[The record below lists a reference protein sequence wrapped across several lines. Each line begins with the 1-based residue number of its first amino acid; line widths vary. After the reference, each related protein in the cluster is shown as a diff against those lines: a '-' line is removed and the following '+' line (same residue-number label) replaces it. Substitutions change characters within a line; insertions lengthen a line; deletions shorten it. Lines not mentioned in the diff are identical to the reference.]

1 MTCWLEESPLEF
13 DTPMGPAWAAA
24 KYLAVCC
31 WPDNQSKRTLLV
43 RALLRVAAEAA
54 GYRYPWPERRERVVQ
69 RIDKATQRLNKH
81 GFVAAEI
88 ARLKCLP
95 TGFKF
100 PVMFHDPERYHIG
113 KYTAGTLEVTW
124 PNSRAVGRGGRVS
137 LKKLQLLAG
146 GPDWKKRTWKPFLP
160 AVPYIIALQDQF
172 PPGVNADGTV
182 RDIEVPDLVTMCR
195 DTGWLEPALI
205 CAERWACRD
214 LPDGGIA
221 TKDLIRLFR
230 TP

>member
-1 MTCWLEESPLEF
+1 MSWLEESPLEF
-13 DTPMGPAWAAA
+13 DTPLGPCWAAA
-24 KYLAVCC
+24 KYLAVCA

-43 RALLRVAAEAA
+43 QALLHAAAEAA
-54 GYRYPWPERRERVVQ
+54 GYRYPWPERRDRVMP
-69 RIDKATQRLNKH
+69 RIDRATHRLNKH
-81 GFVAAEI
+81 GFVAAEH
-88 ARLKCLP
+88 ARQRCIP

-100 PVMFHDPERYHIG
+100 RVTFHDPERYHIG
-113 KYTAGTLEVTW
+113 KYTPGTLETFF
-124 PNSRAVGRGGRVS
+124 PNRRAVGRGGRVS

-182 RDIEVPDLVTMCR
+182 RDIEVPDLVTLCR
-195 DTGWLEPALI
+195 AIDWLEPALI
-205 CAERWACRD
+205 CAERWATII
-214 LPDGGIA
+214 LPTDADIP
-221 TKDLIRLFR
+221 TEKLIRLFR